1 MTSKNV
7 ADYGSTKTNDIDLND
22 IDSNDI
28 DIALVLGDLI
38 YTLGQMRAV
47 AVNCTYNGSLDCNET
62 KEDLQRRQLLLSGK
76 IDFYAAFPKNCD
88 QAAYPLGPTDIRH
101 ILASRPLLFNG
112 ITSSEFVMK
121 NLADLEVLSKKK
133 EIFINNFD
141 AVNNDTEV
149 VYAIAALTAKELQ
162 QPSQISV
169 IIRGSSNTSDW
180 QQNVKGLFPIKLK
193 IEFGTTK
200 RGVETAHFM
209 EDSMEEKDTIKI
221 PANVALLK
229 KLKKEMGKDPILVH
243 RGFFRYLFDN
253 NDCKKSKYGLIVKK
267 LGSLM
272 GNYQFNAKSELTIT
286 GHSLGAALATL
297 LSFFLACNNTI
308 IDNLRFKKE
317 NRQYVSCISF
327 AAPAVGNGGFQKA
340 FRFLEQENNL
350 RHVRVTNQCDL
361 VPLLPTM
368 LSLHACRHTGVQVH
382 LRGKDWPLGR
392 QQDVLVRDTSKT
404 SPFDVLFQCIGCFVT
419 TLPCLIPSLPV
430 IVGLGVCYLF
440 RPQGKKSPGDKPP
453 TSPKEKSKEV
463 SGVFTI
469 GVPVFFTCLL
479 VNDVFRLSVLE
490 TFGEIIGHT
499 IRQLHDVL
507 LSFGDI
513 LNEVQGLKPII
524 TFLSFGWNTW
534 LFLQFNKYLWFWQ
547 LIMLARQSQHILGLW
562 SDYGIT
568 HSLQFYKHNADEYR
582 RKLKD
587 IMLGLSR
594 EKLKDE
600 TESEYEKRTDDELR
614 EKLRSKNELWKDLR
628 SSSLLWLEG
637 SRGRTKS

>member
-1 MTSKNV
+1 
-7 ADYGSTKTNDIDLND
+7 
-22 IDSNDI
+22 
-28 DIALVLGDLI
+28 
-38 YTLGQMRAV
+38 
-47 AVNCTYNGSLDCNET
+47 
-62 KEDLQRRQLLLSGK
+62 
-76 IDFYAAFPKNCD
+76 
-88 QAAYPLGPTDIRH
+88 
-101 ILASRPLLFNG
+101 
-112 ITSSEFVMK
+112 
-121 NLADLEVLSKKK
+121 
-133 EIFINNFD
+133 
-141 AVNNDTEV
+141 
-149 VYAIAALTAKELQ
+149 
-162 QPSQISV
+162 
-169 IIRGSSNTSDW
+169 
-180 QQNVKGLFPIKLK
+180 
-193 IEFGTTK
+193 
-200 RGVETAHFM
+200 M
-209 EDSMEEKDTIKI
+209 EDSKKDSIKI

-229 KLKKEMGKDPILVH
+229 KLKEVMGKESILVH

-253 NDCKKSKYGLIVKK
+253 DDWKKSKYGLIVEK
-267 LGSLM
+267 LGSLL

-297 LSFFLACNNTI
+297 LSFFLACNKDI
-308 IDNLRFKKE
+308 MDNLRFKKE

-368 LSLHACRHTGVQVH
+368 LSLRTACRHTGVQVH
-382 LRGKDWPLGR
+382 LRGKDWPRGR

-404 SPFDVLFQCIGCFVT
+404 SSFDVLFQCIGCFVT

-440 RPQGKKSPGDKPP
+440 WPQGKKSQGKKPP
-453 TSPKEKSKEV
+453 TSPTKEV

-479 VNDVFRLSVLE
+479 VDDVFRLSVLE

-499 IRQLHDVL
+499 VRQLYDVF

-513 LNEVQGLKPII
+513 LNGVQGLKPVI
-524 TFLSFGWNTW
+524 TFLSFGWNKW

-547 LIMLARQSQHILGLW
+547 LIMLARQPQHILGLW

-568 HSLQFYKHNADEYR
+568 HSLKFYKHNADEYR

-594 EKLKDE
+594 EKLPDE
-600 TESEYEKRTDDELR
+600 TNDEYKKRTDDELR

-637 SRGRTKS
+637 SRGRTEIKFKKTEDELKGKK